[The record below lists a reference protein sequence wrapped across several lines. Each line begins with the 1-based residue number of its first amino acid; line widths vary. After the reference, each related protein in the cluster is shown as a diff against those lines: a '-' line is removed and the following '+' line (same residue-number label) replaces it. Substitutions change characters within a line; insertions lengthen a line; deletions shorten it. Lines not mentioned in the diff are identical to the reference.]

1 MIRFSVV
8 TAEEEELETQAPAY
22 SPLGMVSEDPVLNE
36 LVVLL
41 QDYRR
46 RRENNPE
53 EQLEFHFSRGQ
64 IDRARA
70 AFDAMLV
77 RGERRLHQLC
87 DLLAS
92 SLLQDFQL
100 QSVVIGEVENS
111 SERFLLATDIDR
123 AQLYQTS
130 DITFGSKQLSELRF
144 VRDAAIRHASLISN
158 VVEYQAVEPNRY
170 EVFKILSRVKAEEE
184 IWNKVVD
191 EIFDLDG
198 IVLRDK
204 ELRHLS
210 RFVKDVFGVKIVV
223 GHNDAVYKLQS
234 ALATTEWSDE
244 ELAPFEIE
252 SDDARRLEFVEVKDY
267 LGREHRKRSG
277 WSAMK
282 SVVRWAGKTFE
293 IQIQPLSNYLHER
306 ELLTR
311 ESHASFRI
319 RRERLRGEVAE
330 RLPLFGFYL
339 RLLRWLFIDPE
350 SEPPRFNGTAVKLSD

>member
-1 MIRFSVV
+1 M
-8 TAEEEELETQAPAY
+8 EEELESLRGAR
-22 SPLGMVSEDPVLNE
+22 SPLGMVSQDPVLNE
-36 LVVLL
+36 LVELL

-46 RRENNPE
+46 RREHNPS
-53 EQLEFHFSRGQ
+53 EQLAFRFSRSQ
-64 IDRARA
+64 VERARS

-77 RGERRLHQLC
+77 RGERSLHQLC
-87 DLLAS
+87 DLLATT
-92 SLLQDFQL
+92 LLQDFQL
-100 QSVVIGEVENS
+100 QSVVIGEVEDS
-111 SERFLLATDIDR
+111 RERFLLATDIDR

-144 VRDAAIRHASLISN
+144 VRGASTRRASLISN

-170 EVFKILSRVKAEEE
+170 EIFKILSRVKAEEE

-223 GHNDAVYKLQS
+223 GHKDAAYKLQS
-234 ALATTEWSDE
+234 ALATTEWSLQ
-244 ELAPFEIE
+244 ELAGFEIE
-252 SDDARRLEFVEVKDY
+252 TDGAQRLDFVEVKDY

-311 ESHASFRI
+311 ESHASFRVH
-319 RRERLRGEVAE
+319 REQLRAEVAE
-330 RLPLFGFYL
+330 RIPLFGFYL
-339 RLLRWLFIDPE
+339 RLLRWLFIEPE
-350 SEPPRFNGTAVKLSD
+350 SAPPRFDGTEVRLSD